1 MSIFKSI
8 KIKKYLKK
16 IEPDVDKELIKM
28 GLLTIVNG
36 KKNYKMGT
44 CHVKWQIQKKLMKER
59 FNIDWKSP
67 QEKIQILCL
76 IKETLNNH
84 NFDHNKSL

>member
-8 KIKKYLKK
+8 KIKNCLKK
-16 IEPDVDKELIKM
+16 IDPEVDKELMKM
-28 GLLTIVNG
+28 GLLTIVDG

-44 CHVKWQIQKKLMKER
+44 CNIKWEIQKKLMKER

-67 QEKIQILCL
+67 QDENPNI
-76 IKETLNNH
+76 T
-84 NFDHNKSL
+84 FD